1 MLDVLSCEEDHPRS
15 RGVYPSL
22 RSQYCF
28 ARGSSPLARGLLLRR
43 GNLEHALGI
52 IPARAG
58 FTRDAD
64 DGHCVREDHPRSRGV
79 YIAMDLKCELLPGSS
94 PLARGLRDTW
104 RNFGWENRIIP
115 ARAGFTPLLR
125 GWRRGSWDH
134 PRSRGVY
141 SDRARP
147 ATSQTGSSPLARGLP
162 QTCPESF
169 RATRIIPAR
178 AGFTWARRH
187 GEARRQDHPR
197 SRGVYL
203 SMITGVA
210 SAGGS
215 SPLARGLL
223 APGNSFV
230 DHAGIIPARAG
241 FTNSPGRTQRQN

>member
-1 MLDVLSCEEDHPRS
+1 MSFCPDHPRS
-15 RGVYPSL
+15 RGVYGIL
-22 RSQYCF
+22 GVILGGRI
-28 ARGSSPLARGLLLRR
+28 GSSPLARGLRR
-43 GNLEHALGI
+43 YSEDGGEDRGI

-58 FTRDAD
+58 FTRTGRD
-64 DGHCVREDHPRSRGV
+64 RRRRKPDHPRSRGV
-79 YIAMDLKCELLPGSS
+79 YAISHHQIRQVA
-94 PLARGLRDTW
+94 
-104 RNFGWENRIIP
+104 
-115 ARAGFTPLLR
+115 
-125 GWRRGSWDH
+125 
-134 PRSRGVY
+134 
-141 SDRARP
+141 
-147 ATSQTGSSPLARGLP
+147 GSSPLARGLP